1 MSADPKIRIDVRQI
15 SWIRPLAA
23 EYSSN
28 FSSVA
33 ALYAGDPEKPDAW
46 RDAIARSR
54 RHPRQRDALV
64 SILCEQLKRRGAPAE
79 ALAAAA
85 SFASDDTVAVVTGQ
99 QAGAFG
105 GPLYTI
111 LKAITAIQLARRT
124 AAEQGIS
131 VVPVFW
137 VEAEDHDWAEVR
149 STTVLDGE
157 LQPKEIALP
166 DPVGAGELPVGALML
181 DGTGESL
188 DGLLGA
194 LPATDFSDW
203 VSAIVRGAY
212 ADGTGAGTAFAR
224 LLDAVLGKYG
234 LVVFESNDPAAKPL
248 VADIFAR
255 ELQFPGRTSSLAS
268 AAGAQLQGLGH
279 QPQVTPATEA
289 VALFRMD
296 PKRRLLKRDGQVF
309 SAGPAGADRFEP
321 AALVAEAVDHPERF
335 SPNVLLRPIVQDAIF
350 PTICYVA
357 GPSEL
362 AYLGQLRGAY
372 EHFGIPMPLVHQ
384 RGSATLLDAASARFL
399 TKHDVPFQDLQARD
413 DSALNRLLRAQLPA
427 EVEQALSEAVQ
438 HLHHAMERV
447 ISVVPAV
454 DPTLAGAAKT
464 TQGKIEHDLG
474 ALQNKVIQAAK
485 KKDETLR
492 RQFTRAQSQM
502 FPSGQ
507 PQERTLGM
515 VFFLNRYGP
524 ALTDRLIEELPLESG
539 HYLLTL

>member
-23 EYSSN
+23 DYSTN

-33 ALYAGDPEKPDAW
+33 AFYAGDPERPEAW
-46 RDAIARSR
+46 RDAVARSR
-54 RHPRQRDALV
+54 QHPRQRDVLASMLR
-64 SILCEQLKRRGAPAE
+64 EQLMRRGVPAE
-79 ALAAAA
+79 ALTAAAL
-85 SFASDDTVAVVTGQ
+85 FSDEDAVAVVTGQ

-105 GPLYTI
+105 GPLYTV
-111 LKAITAIQLARRT
+111 LKAVTAIQLARRT
-124 AAEQGIS
+124 SAEHGIP

-157 LQPKEIALP
+157 LQPKEITLP
-166 DPVGAGELPVGALML
+166 DPIGAGELPVGGLTL
-181 DGTGESL
+181 DVTGDSL
-188 DGLLGA
+188 DAIVTA
-194 LPATDFSDW
+194 LAATDFTEW
-203 VSAIVRGAY
+203 VSTTLRASY
-212 ADGTGAGTAFAR
+212 ADGVGAGTAFAR

-234 LVVFESNDPAAKPL
+234 LVVFESNDVAAKPL

-268 AAGAQLQGLGH
+268 AAGAQLLARGH
-279 QPQVTPATEA
+279 QPQVTPAPDLI
-289 VALFRMD
+289 ALFRMD
-296 PKRRLLKRDGQVF
+296 PKRRLLRRDGNGF
-309 SAGPAGADRFEP
+309 AAGEDHFDAAG
-321 AALVAEAVDHPERF
+321 LVAEAVDHPERF

-372 EHFGIPMPLVHQ
+372 EHFGIPMPLVYQ
-384 RGSATLLDAASARFL
+384 RGTATLLDAASSRFL
-399 TKHDVPFQDLQARD
+399 AKYDVPFQDLQARD
-413 DSALNRLLRAQLPA
+413 ESTLNRLLRAQLPA
-427 EVEQALSEAVQ
+427 GVDEALSEAAQ
-438 HLHHAMERV
+438 HLQRVMERV

-464 TQGKIEHDLG
+464 TLGKMDHDLG

-492 RQFTRAQSQM
+492 RQFTRAQAQL

-524 ALTDRLIEELPLESG
+524 ALADRLIEELPLESG
-539 HYLLTL
+539 HYLITI

>member
-1 MSADPKIRIDVRQI
+1 M
-15 SWIRPLAA
+15 
-23 EYSSN
+23 
-28 FSSVA
+28 
-33 ALYAGDPEKPDAW
+33 
-46 RDAIARSR
+46 
-54 RHPRQRDALV
+54 
-64 SILCEQLKRRGAPAE
+64 RRGAPSE
-79 ALAAAA
+79 ALAAATL
-85 SFASDDTVAVVTGQ
+85 FANDDAVAVVTGQ

-111 LKAITAIQLARRT
+111 LKAVTAIQLARRT
-124 AAEQGIS
+124 SADHGIP

-157 LQPKEIALP
+157 LQPKEITLP
-166 DPVGAGELPVGALML
+166 DPPGAGELAVGALTLEATGDALDAL
-181 DGTGESL
+181 DGTL
-188 DGLLGA
+188 A
-194 LPATDFSDW
+194 ATDFTQW
-203 VSAIVRGAY
+203 VTTTLREAY
-212 ADGTGAGTAFAR
+212 ASGVGAGTAFAR

-268 AAGAQLQGLGH
+268 AAGEQLLALGH
-279 QPQVTPATEA
+279 QPQVTPATDA

-296 PKRRLLKRDGQVF
+296 PKRRLLRRDGTGFV
-309 SAGPAGADRFEP
+309 AGEDRFD
-321 AALVAEAVDHPERF
+321 ASTLVAEAVDHPERF

-372 EHFGIPMPLVHQ
+372 EHFGVPMPLVHQ
-384 RGSATLLDAASARFL
+384 RGSATLLDAASTRFL
-399 TKHDVPFQDLQARD
+399 AKYDLPFQDLQARD
-413 DSALNRLLRAQLPA
+413 ESTLNRLLRSQLPA
-427 EVEQALSEAVQ
+427 EVETALSEAAQ
-438 HLHHAMERV
+438 HLQRAMERV
-447 ISVVPAV
+447 ITVVPAV

-464 TQGKIEHDLG
+464 TLGKMDHDLG

-492 RQFTRAQSQM
+492 RQFTRAQAQL

-515 VFFLNRYGP
+515 VFFLNRFGP
-524 ALTDRLIEELPLESG
+524 ALADRLIEELPLESG
-539 HYLLTL
+539 HYLITI

>member
-23 EYSSN
+23 DYSSN
-28 FSSVA
+28 FNSLA
-33 ALYAGDPEKPDAW
+33 ALYAGDPARPDAW
-46 RDAIARSR
+46 RDAIARAR
-54 RHPRQRDALV
+54 QHPRQRSALT
-64 SILCEQLKRRGAPAE
+64 SLLREQLMRRGAPSE

-85 SFASDDTVAVVTGQ
+85 LFANDDAVAVVTGQ

-111 LKAITAIQLARRT
+111 LKAVTAIQLARRT
-124 AAEQGIS
+124 SADHGIP

-157 LQPKEIALP
+157 LQPKEITLP
-166 DPVGAGELPVGALML
+166 DPPGAGELAVGALTLEATGDALDAL
-181 DGTGESL
+181 DGTL
-188 DGLLGA
+188 A
-194 LPATDFSDW
+194 ATDFTQW
-203 VSAIVRGAY
+203 VTTTLREAY
-212 ADGTGAGTAFAR
+212 ASGVGAGTAFAR

-268 AAGAQLQGLGH
+268 AAGEQLLALGH
-279 QPQVTPATEA
+279 QPQVTPATDA

-296 PKRRLLKRDGQVF
+296 PKRRLLRRDGTGFV
-309 SAGPAGADRFEP
+309 AGEDRFD
-321 AALVAEAVDHPERF
+321 ASTLVAEAVDHPERF

-372 EHFGIPMPLVHQ
+372 EHFGVPMPLVHQ
-384 RGSATLLDAASARFL
+384 RGSATLLDAASTRFL
-399 TKHDVPFQDLQARD
+399 AKYDLPFQDLQARD
-413 DSALNRLLRAQLPA
+413 ESTLNRLLRSQLPA
-427 EVEQALSEAVQ
+427 EVETALSEAAQ
-438 HLHHAMERV
+438 HLQRAMERV
-447 ISVVPAV
+447 ITAVPAV

-464 TQGKIEHDLG
+464 TLGKMDHDLG

-492 RQFTRAQSQM
+492 RQFTRAQAQL

-515 VFFLNRYGP
+515 VFFLNRFGP
-524 ALTDRLIEELPLESG
+524 ALADRLIEELPLESG
-539 HYLLTL
+539 HYLITI